1 MVKKIHLD
9 KVKSK
14 NTNFNKHF
22 NLKKVFLFLLF
33 QYKYQ
38 VNVDGTVAA
47 YRFPYLMLGNSL
59 VLKQDSQY
67 YEYFY
72 SHLKAGTHYIPVKRN
87 LSDLLDKIKWAKE
100 NDAKAQEIARAGQAE
115 ARELLQPSRL
125 YCYYYRV
132 LHMYSERQKGQ
143 PTQHEDMELVPQPDD
158 HTAVCACERKSHRD
172 ETSMKD
178 EL

>member
-1 MVKKIHLD
+1 M
-9 KVKSK
+9 
-14 NTNFNKHF
+14 
-22 NLKKVFLFLLF
+22 
-33 QYKYQ
+33 
-38 VNVDGTVAA
+38 NVDGTVAA

-72 SHLKAGTHYIPVKRN
+72 SHLKPGSHYIPIKRN

-100 NDAKAQEIARAGQAE
+100 NDAEAQEIARAGQTE

-125 YCYYYRV
+125 YCYYYSV
-132 LHMYSERQKGQ
+132 LHMYSERQIGQ
-143 PTQHEDMELVPQPDD
+143 PTRHADMELVSQPDD
-158 HTAVCACERKSHRD
+158 HTAVCICKRKSHKE
-172 ETSMKD
+172 ETNMKD

>member
-1 MVKKIHLD
+1 M
-9 KVKSK
+9 
-14 NTNFNKHF
+14 
-22 NLKKVFLFLLF
+22 
-33 QYKYQ
+33 
-38 VNVDGTVAA
+38 NVDGTVAA

-72 SHLKAGTHYIPVKRN
+72 SHLKAGTHYISVKRN
-87 LSDLLDKIKWAKE
+87 LSDLLEKIKWAKE
-100 NDAKAQEIARAGQAE
+100 NDAEVQKIAAAGQTL

-132 LHMYSERQKGQ
+132 LQMYSERQTGQ
-143 PTQHEDMELVPQPDD
+143 PTQHADMELVPQTED
-158 HTAVCACERKSHRD
+158 HTALCTCERRTFKE
-172 ETSMKD
+172 ETNRKD

>member
-1 MVKKIHLD
+1 MG
-9 KVKSK
+9 
-14 NTNFNKHF
+14 THF
-22 NLKKVFLFLLF
+22 KRHFSFTIPVS

-67 YEYFY
+67 YEFFY
-72 SHLKAGTHYIPVKRN
+72 SHLKAGTHYVPVKRN
-87 LSDLLDKIKWAKE
+87 LSDLLEKIKWAKE
-100 NDAKAQEIARAGQAE
+100 NDAEAQKIAAAGQAA

-132 LHMYSERQKGQ
+132 LQMYSERQTGK
-143 PTQHEDMELVPQPDD
+143 PTRHADMELVPQPDD
-158 HTAVCACERKSHRD
+158 NTAACTCERKGYKE
-172 ETSMKD
+172 ETNTKE

>member
-1 MVKKIHLD
+1 MGLLFIV
-9 KVKSK
+9 
-14 NTNFNKHF
+14 
-22 NLKKVFLFLLF
+22 NLYLLF

-67 YEYFY
+67 YEHFY
-72 SHLKAGTHYIPVKRN
+72 RHLKAGIHYVSVRRN
-87 LSDLLDKIKWAKE
+87 LSDLLEKIKWATE
-100 NDAKAQEIARAGQAE
+100 NDAEAAEIARMGQAA
-115 ARELLQPSRL
+115 ARDLLQPSRL

-132 LHMYSERQKGQ
+132 LLTYSERQTGR
-143 PTQHEDMELVPQPDD
+143 PTQHGDMELVPQPDD
-158 HTAVCACERKSHRD
+158 HTAACMCRRKKDKGSR
-172 ETSMKD
+172 KND

>member
-1 MVKKIHLD
+1 M
-9 KVKSK
+9 
-14 NTNFNKHF
+14 
-22 NLKKVFLFLLF
+22 
-33 QYKYQ
+33 
-38 VNVDGTVAA
+38 NVDGTVAA

-67 YEYFY
+67 YEHFY

-87 LSDLLDKIKWAKE
+87 LSDLLEKIKWAKE
-100 NDAKAQEIARAGQAE
+100 NDAEAQEVARAGQAA

-132 LHMYSERQKGQ
+132 LHTYSERQTGR
-143 PTQHEDMELVPQPDD
+143 PERHADMELVPQPDD
-158 HTAVCACERKSHRD
+158 HTAACTCERRGHSKN
-172 ETSMKD
+172 D